1 MSYEV
6 RKNCKRTSLF
16 LRSLSTSRIVES
28 CSLEYRLQEVP
39 NVLKSS
45 VLLTTRTPSHVYS
58 VYRTDDADNTTA
70 AILFLGDASR
80 SSLTPFTSIS
90 SHALKA
96 IAEVHRHG
104 RHSPAPRPALAGF
117 LGVMTITVAA
127 LHHLTRNIKIIP
139 QASGSF
145 SQQQSWSS
153 SNRASSSNVGAMR
166 RSTGFGGSVDV
177 SDG

>member
-1 MSYEV
+1 M
-6 RKNCKRTSLF
+6 
-16 LRSLSTSRIVES
+16 
-28 CSLEYRLQEVP
+28 P
-39 NVLKSS
+39 NVLKSP
-45 VLLTTRTPSHVYS
+45 VLLTTCTPSYVYF
-58 VYRTDDADNTTA
+58 VYRTGGADNTTA

-80 SSLTPFTSIS
+80 SSLTSFTSIS

-104 RHSPAPRPALAGF
+104 RHSPAPRLALAGF

-153 SNRASSSNVGAMR
+153 SNRASSSTIGAMR
-166 RSTGFGGSVDV
+166 RSMGCGGSTFR
-177 SDG
+177 

>member
-16 LRSLSTSRIVES
+16 LRSLSTSPIVES

-39 NVLKSS
+39 NVLKSP
-45 VLLTTRTPSHVYS
+45 VLLTTRTPSYVYF

-70 AILFLGDASR
+70 GIQFLGDASR
-80 SSLTPFTSIS
+80 SSLTSFTSIS

-104 RHSPAPRPALAGF
+104 RHSPAPRSALAGF
-117 LGVMTITVAA
+117 LGVI
-127 LHHLTRNIKIIP
+127 
-139 QASGSF
+139 
-145 SQQQSWSS
+145 
-153 SNRASSSNVGAMR
+153 
-166 RSTGFGGSVDV
+166 
-177 SDG
+177 